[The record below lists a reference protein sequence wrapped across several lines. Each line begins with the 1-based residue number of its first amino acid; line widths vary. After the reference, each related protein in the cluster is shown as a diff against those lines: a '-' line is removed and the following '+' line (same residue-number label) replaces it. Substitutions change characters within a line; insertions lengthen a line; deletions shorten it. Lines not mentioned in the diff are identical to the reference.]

1 MMFFSDSQ
9 QVSLKKLSRRGV
21 ISIVLILL
29 VCLVC
34 ILLFSHS
41 LINLANQD
49 AVRNQQV
56 MTKTLQSFS
65 NLERFIVLGDRLLQS
80 QSSQERIHSAV
91 QMQALLYHP
100 SMQAVFDTHPDFKMD
115 GSYRKTSR
123 LLAQF
128 ISPSDVGGDISFSQS
143 AQLEQARVEWYALRD
158 KLGALSNETSVN
170 LLQLVNQSS
179 SKVAVYTHRM
189 LGASIAAVLIGILA
203 ILLFYLVVR
212 STLYKPLMAISD
224 YFTSLSQNSETSLRL
239 GRANSAEMQQTF
251 DAIHHLLEA
260 RKSLDYLSYYDPLT
274 GLLNRKSFIHS
285 LSCLIESCAP
295 KGHRFA
301 VLYLDLDNF
310 KSINDAMGHAI
321 GDQFLQR
328 VTRRFPNVL
337 SETDIQARVGGDEFA
352 IIIPNIT
359 SLSDA
364 KNNADGLIK
373 EISRASTL
381 GELDLYISGSVG
393 ISIYPEDGEESEALL
408 RNAEIA
414 MYHGKSVSRGC
425 SYFFNEK
432 MNEQVSQRIKLESE
446 LIKAIKEQEFELF
459 YQPQVSEDGRSIHG
473 VEALIRWR
481 KCNGS
486 LVLPG
491 GFIPLAEESGQIID
505 IGNWVIGK
513 ACETVSHWCDR
524 GINVRMSINLS
535 AKQLFDN
542 QVVEVVKSALQ
553 YYHVDPASLELEIT
567 ESAAMQSPEMTAT
580 CLSELKKLGVRLAI
594 DDFGTGYSSLAYL
607 KMFPIDRLK
616 LDRAF
621 VKDLPS
627 NNNDQAIFNMT
638 KGLAG
643 SLSLEMIAEGVE
655 TAEQYEYL
663 STHGCPMY
671 QGFYFS
677 QPLSAADFE
686 TFYFS
691 CSEEM
696 AVNQC

>member
-1 MMFFSDSQ
+1 MFLLNSKPL
-9 QVSLKKLSRRGV
+9 SLKQLSRRGV
-21 ISIVLILL
+21 FGIVLTLL

-34 ILLFSHS
+34 ILLFSQS
-41 LINLANQD
+41 LINLASQD
-49 AVRNQQV
+49 ALRNQQV

-65 NLERFIVLGDRLLQS
+65 NLERFIVLGDRLLQA
-80 QSSQERIHSAV
+80 QSSQEGMHSAI

-100 SMQAVFDTHPDFKMD
+100 SMQAVFDTHPEFKVD
-115 GSYRKTSR
+115 GSYQKTSR

-128 ISPSDVGGDISFSQS
+128 IGPYDVGGDISFSESEQI
-143 AQLEQARVEWYALRD
+143 EQARIDWYALRA
-158 KLGALSNETSVN
+158 KLEALSNETSVN
-170 LLQLVNQSS
+170 LLQLVNHSS

-203 ILLFYLVVR
+203 ILVFYLVVR

-224 YFTSLSQNSETSLRL
+224 YFTSLSKNSEAASPL

-251 DAIHHLLEA
+251 DAINHLLEA

-274 GLLNRKSFIHS
+274 GLLNRKSLIHS
-285 LSCLIESCAP
+285 LAGLIESSAP

-310 KSINDAMGHAI
+310 KSINDAMGHSV

-337 SETDIQARVGGDEFA
+337 SEADIQGRVGGDEFA

-364 KNNADGLIK
+364 KNSADGLIK
-373 EISRASTL
+373 EISRASTW

-393 ISIYPEDGEESEALL
+393 ISIYPEDGEDSEDLL
-408 RNAEIA
+408 SNAEIA
-414 MYHGKSVSRGC
+414 MYHGKRVSRGC
-425 SYFFNEK
+425 SHFFNEK

-446 LIKAIKEQEFELF
+446 LIKAIKDQEFELF
-459 YQPQVSEDGRSIHG
+459 YQPQISQDGKRVHG

-513 ACETVSHWCDR
+513 ACETVSRWRDR

-567 ESAAMQSPEMTAT
+567 ESAAMQSPEMTAA

-655 TAEQYEYL
+655 TAEQFEYL

-677 QPLSAADFE
+677 QPLTAADFE
-686 TFYFS
+686 NFYFRHT
-691 CSEEM
+691 EEI
-696 AVNQC
+696 AVTGC